1 MKIFWT
7 LIAVLVL
14 ATAGLMISRRTGAP
28 AAPPTASATSPG
40 ARPTAPTP
48 PPPSVA
54 PVAPVED
61 AQALRDRL
69 AREAS
74 TAATPQ
80 PASEPADASPAP
92 QAIDEAAMRPSATPA
107 AASAEPRESSP
118 APQPIE
124 PTGAAVT
131 INTIEDLNKL
141 LNLPPLEIAA
151 ATPAREPAPASL
163 AAPAPAVAAP
173 AAGTGSAAAALEP
186 PAELATALDAETI
199 AKFKEIVP
207 ARVRKTDDG
216 WTILDERFPVRGEG
230 TADKPYEITWDLL
243 VSASETFQP
252 RMGKMRMPERIAML
266 HNKHIR
272 VTGYV
277 AFPIMATSADE
288 MLSMRNMWDGC
299 CIGVPPTPYDAVEVK
314 LAAAATGKERFTSF
328 GSVEGLLKV
337 DPYIK
342 GNWLLGL
349 YLLEN
354 GKLTT
359 IKEGVDPNKHAKQ
372 PVPGM

>member
-14 ATAGLMISRRTGAP
+14 ATAGVMISRRTQSGAP

-40 ARPTAPTP
+40 ARPPAATP
-48 PPPSVA
+48 PPP
-54 PVAPVED
+54 PGAPVED

-69 AREAS
+69 AGETS

-80 PASEPADASPAP
+80 PTGELADASPAP
-92 QAIDEAAMRPSATPA
+92 QAIDEAAMRVGAPPA
-107 AASAEPRESSP
+107 AATAEPRESSP

-124 PTGAAVT
+124 TASATGT

-141 LNLPPLEIAA
+141 LNLPPLDGAVAA
-151 ATPAREPAPASL
+151 PAREPAAASL
-163 AAPAPAVAAP
+163 AAPAPVAP
-173 AAGTGSAAAALEP
+173 SQAAETASTAALEP
-186 PAELATALDAETI
+186 PAELATALDADTI

-359 IKEGVDPNKHAKQ
+359 IKEGVDPNKHGKQ